1 MKAKAVFGILGMLLM
16 VAFLGS
22 IMIKIKSVSLAIVVL
37 IGVGMMAVDF
47 WQSLKENE
55 D

>member
-16 VAFLGS
+16 VGFLGS
-22 IMIKIKSVSLAIVVL
+22 IMVKIKSVSLGIVVL
-37 IGVGMMAVDF
+37 IGLIMMAVDF